1 MSNISPIDG
10 RYKKNVSELETF
22 FSEQALMRHRV
33 MVEVEYLLA
42 LIEHRS
48 FQKTRALSK
57 KTLNS
62 LKGLY
67 VEFSATHFKQIKKIE
82 KKTNHDVNAV
92 VVFVSEKLKK
102 LGRGDLVP
110 FVHLGLTSEDINN
123 ISYSLMTQGAVE
135 DVMIPSVKR
144 VLKELKALSKK
155 TKSLSLLSLTH
166 GQPATTTTLGKELAV
181 FVSRVERE
189 IALIKKMKLLAK
201 LSGATGSYAAHKVA
215 FPDFNW
221 PLFSKRFI
229 KKLGLE
235 QSPISTQIEPGDS
248 LAELLHSFVRINNI
262 FSDFSLDMWLY
273 ISRNIFVQKNIVGE
287 VGSST
292 MPHKINPI
300 FFENAEGNLDIANNN
315 FSFLASR
322 ITRSRLQRDL
332 SGSTVFRNIGVGF
345 AHSLVSY
352 KNLIKGV
359 LRVSPNKAQMK
370 KELDENW
377 SILAEAI
384 QTVLRKSGDA
394 SAYDK
399 IKKLTRGK
407 PLTKES
413 YLQLVNSLDVAEKD
427 REALLELT
435 PHTYLGEINKVLE
448 NL

>member
-42 LIEHRS
+42 LVEHKS
-48 FQKTRALSK
+48 FQKTRSLSK

-62 LKGLY
+62 LKDLY

-92 VVFVSEKLKK
+92 VVVVSEKLKK
-102 LGRGDLVP
+102 IGRDDLVP
-110 FVHLGLTSEDINN
+110 FVHFGLTSEDINN
-123 ISYSLMTQGAVE
+123 ISYSLMTKGAV
-135 DVMIPSVKR
+135 DNVMIPSVKG

-215 FPDFNW
+215 FPDLNW

-345 AHSLVSY
+345 AHSLISY

-359 LRVSPNKAQMK
+359 LRVSPNRAQMK

-377 SILAEAI
+377 SILAEAV

-427 REALLELT
+427 RVALLELT

-448 NL
+448 KL

>member
-1 MSNISPIDG
+1 VSNISPIDG

-42 LIEHRS
+42 LIEHKS
-48 FQKTRALSK
+48 LHKTPALRK

-62 LKGLY
+62 LKSLY
-67 VEFSATHFKQIKKIE
+67 VEFAATHFKQIKKIE
-82 KKTNHDVNAV
+82 EKTNHDVNAV
-92 VVFVSEKLKK
+92 VVFVSENLKK
-102 LGRGDLVP
+102 IGRGDLVP
-110 FVHLGLTSEDINN
+110 FVHFGLTSEDINN
-123 ISYSLMTQGAVE
+123 ISYSLMTQSAVE
-135 DVMIPSVKR
+135 NVMIPSVKG
-144 VLKELKALSKK
+144 VLKELKSLSKK

-235 QSPISTQIEPGDS
+235 QSPISTQVEPGDS
-248 LAELLHSFVRINNI
+248 LAELLHSFIRINNI

-384 QTVLRKSGDA
+384 QTILRKSGDA

-399 IKKLTRGK
+399 IKKLTRAK

-413 YLQLVNSLDVAEKD
+413 YLQLVNSLDVAKKD
-427 REALLELT
+427 RVALLELT
-435 PHTYLGEINKVLE
+435 PHTYLGEINKILE

>member
-42 LIEHRS
+42 LVEHKS
-48 FQKTRALSK
+48 FQKTRSLSK

-102 LGRGDLVP
+102 IGRDDLVP
-110 FVHLGLTSEDINN
+110 FVHFGLTSEDINN
-123 ISYSLMTQGAVE
+123 ISYSLMTKGAV
-135 DVMIPSVKR
+135 DNVMIPSVKG
-144 VLKELKALSKK
+144 VLKELKTLSKK

-215 FPDFNW
+215 FPDLNW

-345 AHSLVSY
+345 AHSLISY

-377 SILAEAI
+377 SILAEAV

-427 REALLELT
+427 RVALLELT

>member
-42 LIEHRS
+42 LIEHKS
-48 FQKTRALSK
+48 FQKTRSLSK

-102 LGRGDLVP
+102 IGRDDLVP
-110 FVHLGLTSEDINN
+110 FVHFGLTSEDINN
-123 ISYSLMTQGAVE
+123 ISYSLMTQGAVK
-135 DVMIPSVKR
+135 DVMIPSVKG

-189 IALIKKMKLLAK
+189 IALVKKIKLLAK

-221 PLFSKRFI
+221 SSFSKKFI

-345 AHSLVSY
+345 AHSLISY

-427 REALLELT
+427 RVALLELT

>member
-42 LIEHRS
+42 LIEHKS
-48 FQKTRALSK
+48 FQKTRSLSK

-102 LGRGDLVP
+102 IGRDDLVP
-110 FVHLGLTSEDINN
+110 FVHFGLTSEDINN
-123 ISYSLMTQGAVE
+123 ISYSLMTQGAVK
-135 DVMIPSVKR
+135 DVMIPSVKG
-144 VLKELKALSKK
+144 VLKELKTLSKK

-189 IALIKKMKLLAK
+189 IALVKKIKLLAK

-345 AHSLVSY
+345 AHSLISY

-413 YLQLVNSLDVAEKD
+413 YLQLVNSLNVTEKD
-427 REALLELT
+427 RLALLELT

-448 NL
+448 DL